1 MRNPFKILKL
11 AAVARWTVAAQQA
24 TPGSQAEDS
33 NTSELPWVCAV
44 RAHAAGTQQEAHS
57 EPWVLWEP
65 VPSLPPLRGI
75 QAQGKQRVEW
85 KLQVKRQM
93 VLDEPLQNPVTRISW
108 KHSPV
113 PLGSSL
119 TYLIRALWNLY
130 PGEHPRYVPNRT
142 ESFPGGMFNTVSLW
156 WWKALADRG
165 HSLT

>member
-1 MRNPFKILKL
+1 MDCGSSAGHSRQPGRGQQYFGAAMGLCRKSTCRRNPAGGPQRALSS
-11 AAVARWTVAAQQA
+11 VGARTI
-24 TPGSQAEDS
+24 PSS
-33 NTSELPWVCAV
+33 SE
-44 RAHAAGTQQEAHS
+44 
-57 EPWVLWEP
+57 
-65 VPSLPPLRGI
+65 GI
-75 QAQGKQRVEW
+75 QAQGKPRVEW
-85 KLQVKRQM
+85 KPQVKRQM